1 MAKLSRSNPAF
12 RAGVFTG
19 ARTDASDGTMTLSGT
34 LGKTAVLLL
43 LTIASTLYTWSQ
55 VAPTGNVGSVI
66 MIGALG
72 GFVVAL
78 LTIFNPRWS
87 PVTAPIYAV
96 LEGLTVGGVSVL
108 YNAIPKYRGLPAE
121 AVLITFSV
129 AAVMLAMYALGIIR
143 ATERTRAIVMAAT
156 FGVFVYYLFD
166 LGLSM
171 FGARMPLMVGGG
183 TAGIVFS
190 LVICGIAAFNLI
202 LDFGSITDGIENGAP
217 QWAEWYGGFS
227 VLVTL
232 VWLYL
237 EVLRLLR
244 RRR

>member
-1 MAKLSRSNPAF
+1 MPKLARSNPAF
-12 RAGVFTG
+12 RSGVFTG
-19 ARTDASDGTMTLSGT
+19 ARNDVDAATMTLGGT
-34 LGKTAVLLL
+34 VAKTAVLLL

-78 LTIFNPRWS
+78 VTIFNPRWS

-96 LEGLTVGGVSVL
+96 LEGLAVGGISVV
-108 YNAIPKYRGLPAE
+108 YNAIPKYRGLPME

-129 AAVMLAMYALGIIR
+129 AAVMLVLYALGVIR
-143 ATERTRAIVMAAT
+143 ATERTRAIVTAAT
-156 FGVFVYYLFD
+156 LGVCVYYLAD

-171 FGARMPLMVGGG
+171 FGSRMPLMVGGG

-202 LDFGSITDGIENGAP
+202 LDFGIITDGIENKAP

-227 VLVTL
+227 ILVTL